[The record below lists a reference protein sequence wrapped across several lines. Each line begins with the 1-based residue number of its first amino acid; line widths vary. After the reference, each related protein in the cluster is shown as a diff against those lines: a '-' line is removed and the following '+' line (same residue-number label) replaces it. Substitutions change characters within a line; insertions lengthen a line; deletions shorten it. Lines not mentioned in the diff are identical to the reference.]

1 MATKKTPS
9 RDEFAAEL
17 KKVKA
22 ETEKEITKKAEEV
35 KAEAKKATIEVKEA
49 AKKTADNAKASA
61 KKTASKAVASTKL
74 TAKKTV
80 AAAKKKVEEKTAEVK
95 VTAVVQFAGRDFK
108 VDDIVK
114 KVEEA
119 YKAENQKKA
128 LKSLDVYIK
137 PEDGAAYY
145 VANDGY
151 AGKVNL

>member
-1 MATKKTPS
+1 MAIKKTPS

-22 ETEKEITKKAEEV
+22 ETEKEITKKTEEV

-95 VTAVVQFAGRDFK
+95 VTSVVQFAGRDFK

>member
-1 MATKKTPS
+1 MAIKKTPS

-22 ETEKEITKKAEEV
+22 ETEKEITKKTEEV
-35 KAEAKKATIEVKEA
+35 KAEAKKATIEVKE
-49 AKKTADNAKASA
+49 
-61 KKTASKAVASTKL
+61 
-74 TAKKTV
+74 
-80 AAAKKKVEEKTAEVK
+80 AAKKKVEEKTAEVK

-119 YKAENQKKA
+119 YKAENKKKA